1 MTTDYHAEHV
11 GSLLRPAWLLEAR
24 EARRQ
29 GRLTAEELAELSDRA
44 ALEAIELQ
52 RAAGMKVFT
61 DGEVR
66 RATWMAGLLESTGG
80 MVPVELYPVPWHREG
95 GSPPAGETD
104 FDAVAAS
111 GRVTRKAA
119 HTSAEAAFLAS
130 HAPGVFKITMMS
142 ASMGGMTWRPGL
154 SDAAYPEP
162 GDLVRDLVALQVQE
176 VEELIDQGVRWI
188 QLDSLGYNQVF
199 DPDFRSNTGLAAL
212 PPEAILDA
220 LIMADTQIV
229 GAAKRKDPD
238 VTVGMH
244 ICRGNNRSAWMSQG
258 SYEPVAE
265 RLFGEVPVD
274 RFLLEYDTERAGGFE
289 PLRFIR
295 PGTTVVLGLISSK
308 VAALESQDELRR
320 RIEEAAKYVPAG
332 DLALSPQCGF
342 ASTARGNLLTV
353 DEERRK
359 LELVVDTAEKIW
371 G

>member
-24 EARRQ
+24 AAGKQ
-29 GRLTAEELAELSDRA
+29 GKLTAEELGELEDRA

-52 RAAGMKVFT
+52 RAAGIEVFT
-61 DGEVR
+61 DGEMR

-80 MVPVELYPVPWHREG
+80 MVPVELYPVPWHRAD
-95 GSPPAGETD
+95 GSPPASETD
-104 FDAVAAS
+104 FDAVAA
-111 GRVTRKAA
+111 GAKVTRKAA
-119 HTSAEAAFLAS
+119 HTSVEARFLAR
-130 HAPGVFKITMMS
+130 HAPGIFKITMMS
-142 ASMGGMTWRPGL
+142 ASMGGMVWRPGL
-154 SDAAYPEP
+154 SDAVYPQP
-162 GDLVRDLVALQVQE
+162 GDLVRDLVALQIE
-176 VEELIDQGVRWI
+176 EIGELIDLGVRWI

-199 DPDFRSNTGLAAL
+199 DPQFRANTGLAGL
-212 PPEAILDA
+212 PPDAILDA
-220 LIMADTQIV
+220 LITADAAIV
-229 GAAKRKDPD
+229 RGAKRKDPD
-238 VTVGMH
+238 VTVAMH

-265 RLFGEVPVD
+265 RLFGEVGVD

-295 PGTTVVLGLISSK
+295 PGTTVVLGLVSSK
-308 VAALESQDELRR
+308 VPQLESRDDLRR
-320 RIEEAAKYVPAG
+320 RIEEAAKYVPIG

-342 ASTARGNLLTV
+342 ASTAPGNLLTV

-359 LELVVDTAEKIW
+359 LELVVSTARNVW